1 MHINVEMLTPLQ
13 EGGVGGGFAEVAAVV
28 AFGGGVDVVEVVGGA
43 VVEVVGGVAAVEVV
57 AAVGGVDAGDVRPH
71 DAMSRKWDK
80 VKPYI
85 IILYMLLKS
94 YHLDN
99 KGLHVV
105 CRRTRIKFHKLRSCG
120 YSQVRQMILIC
131 TVKKHKPG
139 IHFRLTERSLDQLWW
154 NLKVQGYNL
163 YYST

>member
-1 MHINVEMLTPLQ
+1 MLHHHLQIEIIISLEYIHINVEMLTPLQ
-13 EGGVGGGFAEVAAVV
+13 EGGVGGGFVEVAAVV
-28 AFGGGVDVVEVVGGA
+28 AFGGGIDVVEVVGGVDVVEVVGGA
-43 VVEVVGGVAAVEVV
+43 VAEVVGGVAAVEVV

-80 VKPYI
+80 VRPYI

-105 CRRTRIKFHKLRSCG
+105 CRRTCMKFHKLRSCG
-120 YSQVRQMILIC
+120 YS
-131 TVKKHKPG
+131 
-139 IHFRLTERSLDQLWW
+139 
-154 NLKVQGYNL
+154 
-163 YYST
+163 